1 MAHIRPMDECQN
13 IPDPTDDQ
21 ILQAQGQHLRGGDR
35 IFLIDGCG
43 WYAGTKIPKLTHEKN
58 IFFQVAC

>member
-13 IPDPTDDQ
+13 IPDPQMIKSSRPRTTF
-21 ILQAQGQHLRGGDR
+21 ARWGPHL
-35 IFLIDGCG
+35 LIDGCG